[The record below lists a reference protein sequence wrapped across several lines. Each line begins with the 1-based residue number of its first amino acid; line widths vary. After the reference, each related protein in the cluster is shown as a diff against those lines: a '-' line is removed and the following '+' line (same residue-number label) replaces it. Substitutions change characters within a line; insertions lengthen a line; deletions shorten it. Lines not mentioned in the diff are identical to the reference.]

1 MIVLGIDPGFTG
13 ALALYHPERNTL
25 TIADMPTTTRRMSNK
40 TIRTE
45 LNIPALLH
53 WLDVHLPPDNVVAW
67 VEDPHAL
74 PKQGI
79 TSAFRFG
86 QVCGALQAAVLAYG
100 LPLHLVP
107 PATWKQHMG
116 LSADKV
122 GCQHRAS
129 HLLPAHAH
137 LWPLKKHDG
146 RAEAA
151 LLAWYG
157 AQHHQRPA
165 PHREATER
173 AV

>member
-1 MIVLGIDPGFTG
+1 MMILGIDPGFTG
-13 ALALYHPERNTL
+13 ALALYNPDQNTL
-25 TIADMPTTTRRMSNK
+25 VIGDMPTTTRRMSNK
-40 TIRTE
+40 KLRTE
-45 LNIPALLH
+45 LNIPAIMD
-53 WLDVHLPPDNVVAW
+53 WFDRYLPVDERITAW

-107 PATWKQHMG
+107 PATWKKAMG

-157 AQHHQRPA
+157 AQHQGGRP
-165 PHREATER
+165 
-173 AV
+173 

>member
-1 MIVLGIDPGFTG
+1 MVILGVDPGFTG
-13 ALALYHPERNTL
+13 ALALYHPEQHTL
-25 TIADMPTTTRRMSNK
+25 VIADMPTTQRRMSGNK
-40 TIRTE
+40 LRTE

-53 WLDVHLPPDNVVAW
+53 WLDTHLPVAGVVAW

-86 QVCGALQAAVLAYG
+86 HVCGAIQAALLAYRV
-100 LPLHLVP
+100 PLHLTP
-107 PATWKQHMG
+107 PATWKKAMG

-122 GCQHRAS
+122 GCQHKAS
-129 HLLPAHAH
+129 QLMPAHAH

-151 LLAWYG
+151 LLALYG
-157 AQHHQRPA
+157 ARYGG
-165 PHREATER
+165 PHA
-173 AV
+173 

>member
-1 MIVLGIDPGFTG
+1 MVILGIDPGFTG
-13 ALALYHPERNTL
+13 ALALYNPDQHTV
-25 TIADMPTTTRRMSNK
+25 TIGDMPTTTRRMSGGK
-40 TIRTE
+40 LRTE
-45 LNIPALLH
+45 LNIPAVLH
-53 WLDVHLPPDNVVAW
+53 WLDAHLPPADVVAW

-86 QVCGALQAAVLAYG
+86 QVCGAMQAAVLAYHI
-100 LPLHLVP
+100 PLHLVA
-107 PATWKQHMG
+107 PATWKKAMG

-129 HLLPAHAH
+129 QLLPAHAH

-157 AQHHQRPA
+157 AQASRSGP
-165 PHREATER
+165 PHPLTER
-173 AV
+173 R

>member
-1 MIVLGIDPGFTG
+1 MVILGVDPGFTG
-13 ALALYHPERNTL
+13 ALALYNPDRNTL
-25 TIADMPTTTRRMSNK
+25 TIEDMPTTTRRMSNK
-40 TIRTE
+40 KLRTE

-53 WLDVHLPPDNVVAW
+53 WLDTHLPVADVVAW

-86 QVCGALQAAVLAYG
+86 HVCGAIQAALLAYRV
-100 LPLHLVP
+100 PLHLTP
-107 PATWKQHMG
+107 PATWKKAMG

-122 GCQHRAS
+122 GCQHKAS
-129 HLLPAHAH
+129 QLLPAHAH
-137 LWPLKKHDG
+137 SWPLKKHDG

-157 AQHHQRPA
+157 AHQGGTR
-165 PHREATER
+165 
-173 AV
+173 

>member
-1 MIVLGIDPGFTG
+1 MVVLGVDPGFTG
-13 ALALYHPERNTL
+13 ALALYNPDQQTL
-25 TIADMPTTTRRMSNK
+25 IIGDMPTTQRRMSSNK
-40 TIRTE
+40 IRTE
-45 LNIPALLH
+45 LNISALLH
-53 WLDVHLPPDNVVAW
+53 WLDLHLPSANVVAW

-86 QVCGALQAAVLAYG
+86 QVCGAIQTALLAYHI
-100 LPLHLVP
+100 PLHLVP
-107 PATWKQHMG
+107 PATWKKAMG

-122 GCQHRAS
+122 GCQHKAS
-129 HLLPAHAH
+129 QLLPAHAH

-157 AQHHQRPA
+157 VHHRHSTQGG
-165 PHREATER
+165 
-173 AV
+173 